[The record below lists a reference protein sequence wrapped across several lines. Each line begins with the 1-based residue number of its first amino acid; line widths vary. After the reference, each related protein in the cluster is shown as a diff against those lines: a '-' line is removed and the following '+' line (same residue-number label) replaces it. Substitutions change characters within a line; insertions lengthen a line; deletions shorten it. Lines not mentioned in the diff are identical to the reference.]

1 MDKIGNNWDIILQEE
16 FNKPYFKKLMEFID
30 NEYNSYTIYPERDNI
45 YNALK
50 LTPPEKVKVVILGQD
65 PYINKGQAHGLSFSV
80 QDGIAIPP
88 SLRNIYREQR
98 KDLGIIQPNSGNL
111 TKWAEQGVLLLN
123 ATLTVREG
131 LSNSHQGKGW
141 GIFTDAIIRY
151 LGQQEHGIVFL
162 LWGNF
167 AKAKEK
173 LIDKEKNL
181 VLTAAHPSPLSATR
195 GFFGCEHF
203 SKTNKYLEE
212 NNIKPINWQL

>member
-1 MDKIGNNWDIILQEE
+1 MDKIGNNWDNILEEE
-16 FNKPYFKKLMEFID
+16 FNKPYFEKLMEFV
-30 NEYNSYTIYPERDNI
+30 NSEYENYTIYPEKDNI

-50 LTPPEKVKVVILGQD
+50 LTKPEDVKVVILGQD

-88 SLRNIYREQR
+88 SLRNIFREQR
-98 KDLGIIQPNSGNL
+98 KDLGIIQPNCGNL

-141 GIFTDAIIRY
+141 GIFTDAIIKY
-151 LGQQEHGIVFL
+151 LGQQEHIVFI

-167 AKAKEK
+167 AKAKRK
-173 LIDKEKNL
+173 YIDTSKNL
-181 VLTAAHPSPLSATR
+181 VLEAAHPSPLSATR

-203 SKTNKYLEE
+203 SKANKYLEE
-212 NNIKPINWQL
+212 NNIKNEE

>member
-1 MDKIGNNWDIILQEE
+1 MDKIGNNWDNILEEE
-16 FNKPYFKKLMEFID
+16 FNKPYFEKLMEFV
-30 NEYNSYTIYPERDNI
+30 NSEYENYTIYPEKDNI

-50 LTPPEKVKVVILGQD
+50 LTKPEDVKVVILGQD

-80 QDGIAIPP
+80 QDGVAIPP
-88 SLRNIYREQR
+88 SLRNIFREQR
-98 KDLGIIQPNSGNL
+98 KDLGIVQPNCGNL

-141 GIFTDAIIRY
+141 GIFTDAIIKY
-151 LGQQEHGIVFL
+151 LGQQEHIVFM

-167 AKAKEK
+167 AKAKRK
-173 LIDKEKNL
+173 YIDTSKNL
-181 VLTAAHPSPLSATR
+181 ILEAAHPSPLSATR

-203 SKTNKYLEE
+203 SKANRYLEE
-212 NNIKPINWQL
+212 NDINSINWQL